1 MRLKDYIRMNG
12 YNYKTLAIELG
23 TKRRNVESWAK
34 GDRLPRWQE
43 AEKLFIFTENKV
55 TGTDLYAEQILRK
68 KTDLQRHKIWF

>member
-12 YNYKTLAIELG
+12 YNYKTLALKLG

-43 AEKLFIFTENKV
+43 AEKLFIFTENQV

-68 KTDLQRHKIWF
+68 KTDIQGDKV